1 MGRPCKNIRPRWGD
15 GNVRARK
22 DGRAHEPTVASGE
35 KRVVFV
41 STFMSTF
48 KNDRENTQANLSQKQ
63 LLHLLMQVCSDVVM
77 RSGVHH
83 AVFSNF
89 KHTGGRN
96 TGGGGGG
103 GSGQQQQQQQQ
114 QTSPWTASG
123 SDCKGPVG
131 LVRVPKRQPEP
142 AAAAAAGGG
151 SRGAV
156 ARRTGDD
163 GGGGF
168 VVPPWA
174 HSESW
179 RWVHGPHAS
188 IDHRDHV
195 RTCLYLLLCSSQK
208 VLVN

>member
-1 MGRPCKNIRPRWGD
+1 
-15 GNVRARK
+15 
-22 DGRAHEPTVASGE
+22 
-35 KRVVFV
+35 
-41 STFMSTF
+41 
-48 KNDRENTQANLSQKQ
+48 
-63 LLHLLMQVCSDVVM
+63 MQVCSDVVM

-89 KHTGGRN
+89 KHSGGRN

-103 GSGQQQQQQQQ
+103 GSGQQQQQQQQQQ

-131 LVRVPKRQPEP
+131 LVRVPKPFRFAIP
-142 AAAAAAGGG
+142 AAAAGGG
-151 SRGAV
+151 S
-156 ARRTGDD
+156 
-163 GGGGF
+163 F

-195 RTCLYLLLCSSQK
+195 RTSLYLLLCSSQK

>member
-1 MGRPCKNIRPRWGD
+1 
-15 GNVRARK
+15 
-22 DGRAHEPTVASGE
+22 
-35 KRVVFV
+35 
-41 STFMSTF
+41 
-48 KNDRENTQANLSQKQ
+48 
-63 LLHLLMQVCSDVVM
+63 MQVCSDVVM

-103 GSGQQQQQQQQ
+103 GGSGQQQQQQQQQQ